1 MRLNNWSIAASYD
14 TARIFAGLGF
24 GSSTASR
31 SIISRPR
38 RTGLC
43 SGSMQSAFMSMARS
57 IAMARQT
64 VHRAKSEAGYAP
76 APPFQDSMPA
86 PLMPA

>member
-1 MRLNNWSIAASYD
+1 MRLNNWSIAVSYD

-43 SGSMQSAFMSMARS
+43 SGSMQ
-57 IAMARQT
+57 
-64 VHRAKSEAGYAP
+64 V
-76 APPFQDSMPA
+76 
-86 PLMPA
+86 

>member
-1 MRLNNWSIAASYD
+1 MRLNNSIAASY

-43 SGSMQSAFMSMARS
+43 SGSMQ
-57 IAMARQT
+57 
-64 VHRAKSEAGYAP
+64 V
-76 APPFQDSMPA
+76 
-86 PLMPA
+86 

>member
-24 GSSTASR
+24 GSSTASK

-38 RTGLC
+38 RTWSHPGK
-43 SGSMQSAFMSMARS
+43 RD
-57 IAMARQT
+57 
-64 VHRAKSEAGYAP
+64 RAIDP
-76 APPFQDSMPA
+76 RPRRH
-86 PLMPA
+86 

>member
-1 MRLNNWSIAASYD
+1 MVRGGRPTQEAAHAIARDSSAS
-14 TARIFAGLGF
+14 A
-24 GSSTASR
+24 
-31 SIISRPR
+31 
-38 RTGLC
+38 
-43 SGSMQSAFMSMARS
+43 SGSQCFISMARS

-76 APPFQDSMPA
+76 APRFQDSMPA

>member
-1 MRLNNWSIAASYD
+1 MRLNNWSIAASTN
-14 TARIFAGLGF
+14 TARIFDGLGF

-43 SGSMQSAFMSMARS
+43 SSSMQ
-57 IAMARQT
+57 
-64 VHRAKSEAGYAP
+64 V
-76 APPFQDSMPA
+76 
-86 PLMPA
+86 

>member
-1 MRLNNWSIAASYD
+1 MRLNDWSISASYD
-14 TARIFAGLGF
+14 TARIFAGFF

-43 SGSMQSAFMSMARS
+43 SGSM
-57 IAMARQT
+57 
-64 VHRAKSEAGYAP
+64 V
-76 APPFQDSMPA
+76 
-86 PLMPA
+86 

>member
-38 RTGLC
+38 RTC
-43 SGSMQSAFMSMARS
+43 
-57 IAMARQT
+57 
-64 VHRAKSEAGYAP
+64 AP
-76 APPFQDSMPA
+76 APSAKICQS
-86 PLMPA
+86 

>member
-14 TARIFAGLGF
+14 TARIFAGFGF
-24 GSSTASR
+24 GSSTTSR

-43 SGSMQSAFMSMARS
+43 SGSMQ
-57 IAMARQT
+57 
-64 VHRAKSEAGYAP
+64 V
-76 APPFQDSMPA
+76 
-86 PLMPA
+86 